1 MDVTI
6 TTEDRGEY
14 LYVECKGEVTSAD
27 ELIAQS
33 TLVYEEFLKYNPQ
46 KILLYEMEMDFPSG
60 LSAYLN
66 LVNHYNDNFV
76 PEVRSVKVAVV
87 LKEKYKEI
95 GDFWETICTNRGFQY
110 HSFTDLK
117 KAEDWILEK

>member
-1 MDVTI
+1 MNVEI
-6 TTEDRGEY
+6 TTQQREEY
-14 LYVECKGEVTSAD
+14 LYVECKGAVTSAD

-33 TLVYEEFLKYNPQ
+33 NMVYEEFLKYNPE

-66 LVNHYNDNFV
+66 LVNHYMDNFV

-87 LKEKYKEI
+87 LQEKYKDI
-95 GDFWETICTNRGFQY
+95 GDFWETVCLNRGFSYQA
-110 HSFTDLK
+110 FTDFDQ
-117 KAEDWILEK
+117 AEKWILA